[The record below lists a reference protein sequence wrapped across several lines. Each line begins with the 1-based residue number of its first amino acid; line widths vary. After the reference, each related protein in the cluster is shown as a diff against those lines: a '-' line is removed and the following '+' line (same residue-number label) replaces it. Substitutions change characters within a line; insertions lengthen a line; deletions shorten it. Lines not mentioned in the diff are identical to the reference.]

1 MKRQATQRQS
11 TTMTGILGLAG
22 IAHFLRPETFDSIVP
37 PRLGDPRF
45 LTYAS
50 GAAELGC
57 ATLLALPPT
66 RRLGGLAAAA
76 LMVAVYPANIYTVKK
91 HWHSPRGRAIALARL
106 PLQIPLVWASWNIAI
121 DRNEG
126 SR

>member
-1 MKRQATQRQS
+1 MKLQTL
-11 TTMTGILGLAG
+11 TMTGILGLGG
-22 IAHFLRPETFDSIVP
+22 IAHFLRPESFDSIVP

-45 LTYAS
+45 ITYVS
-50 GAAELGC
+50 GVAELGC

-66 RRLGGLAAAA
+66 RRLGGLASAA

-106 PLQIPLVWASWNIAI
+106 PLQVPLVWMSWNIAN
-121 DRNEG
+121 DRTQD
-126 SR
+126 SRFRPA